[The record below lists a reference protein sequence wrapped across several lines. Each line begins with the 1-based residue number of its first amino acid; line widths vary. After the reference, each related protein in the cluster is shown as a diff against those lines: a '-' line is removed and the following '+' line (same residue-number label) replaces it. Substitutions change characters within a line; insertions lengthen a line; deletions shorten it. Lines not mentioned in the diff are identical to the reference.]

1 MLFGAKDTGVG
12 NREEDT
18 RTAWT
23 LDMFSDTEN
32 LLKIQCGAEKQ
43 AKFTISDGVAVL
55 GTIVGDK

>member
-1 MLFGAKDTGVG
+1 MG
-12 NREEDT
+12 NREEDA

-23 LDMFSDTEN
+23 LEMFSDAEN
-32 LLKIQCGAEKQ
+32 LLRVQCGAEKQ